1 MWRPYRSPH
10 IGRAL
15 VPASTAV
22 ARYASTAADR
32 APLDGP
38 RAHHAAGDRDHQ
50 DGHDHSKDSAHTRPM
65 ANRGAL
71 DHTDRTICVNG
82 GRE

>member
-1 MWRPYRSPH
+1 MWRPHRSPH

-22 ARYASTAADR
+22 ARYRSSASGR

-38 RAHHAAGDRDHQ
+38 RAHHAAGDGDQQ
-50 DGHDHSKDSAHTRPM
+50 DGHDHSKDSAHTGSM
-65 ANRGAL
+65 ASRGAL